1 MDILKLG
8 HITFIVEDIEKSLYF
23 YRDLLNLEVNREL
36 DLENGEKIVFLGR
49 DGDTLLELIKGEKS
63 SENKDIS
70 IGFYVDSIEDKIKS
84 IKEKI
89 DIEPSALIKPNP
101 YISFLFI
108 EDPDGYRVQLLE
120 ENNYL

>member
-63 SENKDIS
+63 SENKDMVT
-70 IGFYVDSIEDKIKS
+70 GV
-84 IKEKI
+84 
-89 DIEPSALIKPNP
+89 LM
-101 YISFLFI
+101 
-108 EDPDGYRVQLLE
+108 DGEWKFKTYYNSRSSLSVQLELTD
-120 ENNYL
+120 